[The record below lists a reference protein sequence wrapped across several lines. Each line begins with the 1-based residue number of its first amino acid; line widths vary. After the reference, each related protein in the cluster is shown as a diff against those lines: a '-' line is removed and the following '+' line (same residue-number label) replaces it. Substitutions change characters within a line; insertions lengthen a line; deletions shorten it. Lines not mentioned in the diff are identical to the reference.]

1 MTTPLSPKAAR
12 LQKPPAPLHRRVLV
26 GPSDAE
32 ATLTERRPVTNK
44 MLLDALK
51 LRTEALAG
59 VSPTARGLNGGLKV
73 VSGVQKAGSG
83 DKFHAAASAASA
95 MEKLTPVLSRS
106 VVGATTSAVVLAYG
120 DDQVR
125 LGRETL
131 KSGVK
136 QALDPTLDRE
146 KRAHGALDATLGA
159 SQLAI
164 VGRSIAKAAG
174 TVGRYALKVANRVPA
189 LVPAAAKAEE
199 VLVKVGATQLGKS
212 LKVLN
217 KWIPLLNAAWVVM
230 AAKTAI
236 DVHHDPQA
244 STRSKV
250 LSLVALGGSTA
261 VFGAGVLLGPWA
273 FGAITVASIGADLA
287 LAYARKQDQAAA
299 PSLTNAR

>member
-1 MTTPLSPKAAR
+1 MTTRVSPTAAR
-12 LQKPPAPLHRRVLV
+12 PQKAPAPLHQRVLV

-32 ATLTERRPVTNK
+32 ATLTERRAVSNK
-44 MLLDALK
+44 MVLDALK
-51 LRTEALAG
+51 LRTEALSG
-59 VSPTARGLNGGLKV
+59 VSPTARGINGGLKL

-125 LGRETL
+125 LGHKAL

-136 QALDPTLDRE
+136 QALDPQLDRE
-146 KRAHGALDATLGA
+146 TRAHGALDATLGA

-164 VGRSIAKAAG
+164 VGRSIAKATG
-174 TVGRYALKVANRVPA
+174 TVGRYALNLANRVPA
-189 LVPAAAKAEE
+189 LIPVAAKAEE
-199 VLVKVGATQLGKS
+199 VFVTLGATRLGQS

-244 STRSKV
+244 SARSKA

-299 PSLTNAR
+299 PPLTGAR